1 MKKTLIMLIGLLAI
15 NMTDCQ
21 IVRSQQTDSVTDPDV
36 STQSSGIQTTRS
48 LDASASVDENQIVLA
63 EYQWNGKK
71 IEISL
76 ADFKAAIGVLSIF
89 QQENY
94 ASKAGKTE
102 YLPEFIDGKL
112 KVLAAID
119 KGLDKDED
127 ILKKAQ
133 EYKHTLLIERLTLIE
148 VDEKV
153 SLTEED
159 RRHYYEEHKSEYVEE
174 AAARVTCI
182 SVLEKAL
189 AQETLAQI
197 KAGVDIS
204 ELAKVLSAK
213 EKLFGP
219 GSNKVDPGNTG
230 LFTKNESEDWQV
242 FVNTAFDME
251 VGEVTEEILEVEMDH
266 ETYYLIFRKEEH
278 IPERIADFEEVRD
291 YIEPSVK
298 REKKRE
304 RIIEWVVEVTLTSGL
319 KTYPERISEAVLDQ
333 EELVANAERIVIA
346 EFDCNG
352 KQQITLAEMIQ
363 DIRELSEYTPE
374 RYKDKARLEEYVTLM
389 AEGRLILCL
398 AKDRKLEEEPEIQRK
413 TQRYL
418 HTMLANKLWKIE
430 VEQKADVTEEEIQ
443 ANYEA
448 RKAQF
453 AEEEQV
459 RLTCITLRNRDRT
472 KEVFE
477 SIQLGRDMVEV
488 AKELSDTGELTGPGA
503 DPLNPGDTGYL
514 TRDTFPKEQQA
525 FTDAAF
531 AMEIGQTVDAIM
543 TVSFQGRQYYTIF
556 RKEEHNLA
564 RQKTLDDPEVRRI
577 VTADTQTEKR
587 MALTNKLHTQ
597 LRDKAELK
605 IYFDRI
611 PEQSDK

>member
-1 MKKTLIMLIGLLAI
+1 MKKALIMLTGLVAI
-15 NMTDCQ
+15 NIGGWQ
-21 IVRSQQTDSVTDPDV
+21 IVPRSGILASQDFSQQTDSVTDPHE
-36 STQSSGIQTTRS
+36 
-48 LDASASVDENQIVLA
+48 SASVDENQIILA
-63 EYQWNGKK
+63 EYQWNGGKS
-71 IEISL
+71 EISL
-76 ADFKAAIGVLSIF
+76 ADFKAAIEELSIF

-94 ASKAGKTE
+94 ASKAGKTK
-102 YLPEFIDGKL
+102 YLPEFIDKKL
-112 KVLAAID
+112 KVQAAID

-153 SLTEED
+153 SPTEED
-159 RRHYYEEHKSEYVEE
+159 RRQYYEEHKSEYVEE

-182 SVLEKAL
+182 SVLDKGL
-189 AQETLAQI
+189 AQETWAQI

-204 ELAKVLSAK
+204 ELAKELSEK
-213 EKLFGP
+213 DKLFGP

-230 LFTKNESEDWQV
+230 LFTKDESEDWQV
-242 FVNTAFDME
+242 FVDAAFDME
-251 VGEVTEEILEVEMDH
+251 VGEITEEILELEIGP
-266 ETYYLIFRKEEH
+266 ETYFLIFRLEEH

-298 REKKRE
+298 RKKKRQ
-304 RIIEWVVEVTLTSGL
+304 RIIEWIAEVTSTSGL
-319 KTYPERISEAVLDQ
+319 KTYPEQIPESLLDQ
-333 EELVANAERIVIA
+333 KEPVTNAENIVVA
-346 EFDCNG
+346 VFDCNG
-352 KQQITLAEMIQ
+352 KQRITLAEMIQ
-363 DIRELSEYTPE
+363 DIRELSAYTPE
-374 RYKDKARLEEYVTLM
+374 HYKDKARLEEYLTLM

-398 AKDRKLEEEPEIQRK
+398 AKARKLEEEPGIQK
-413 TQRYL
+413 KVQRYL
-418 HTMLANKLWKIE
+418 GTLLADKLWKIE
-430 VEQKADVTEEEIQ
+430 VEAKNKVTEEDIQ

-448 RKAQF
+448 RKSEF

-459 RLTCITLRNRDRT
+459 RLTCITLRDRDRA

-477 SIQLGRDMVEV
+477 SIQLGKDMVEL

-531 AMEIGQTVDAIM
+531 AMEVGQTIDDIM

-556 RKEEHNLA
+556 RKEEHNPA
-564 RQKTLDDPEVRRI
+564 RQRTLDDSEVRRI
-577 VTADTQTEKR
+577 VTADTQTEMR
-587 MALTNKLHTQ
+587 DALTAKLHTE
-597 LRDKAELK
+597 LRNKAKLK

-611 PEQSDK
+611 PD

>member
-1 MKKTLIMLIGLLAI
+1 MKKTLIMLVGLAAI
-15 NMTDCQ
+15 NITGWQ
-21 IVRSQQTDSVTDPDV
+21 IVQSQQTDSVTD
-36 STQSSGIQTTRS
+36 
-48 LDASASVDENQIVLA
+48 SVDKNQIILT
-63 EYQWNGKK
+63 EYQWNGRK
-71 IEISL
+71 IDISL
-76 ADFKAAIGVLSIF
+76 ADFKAAIGELSIF

-102 YLPEFIDGKL
+102 YLPEFIDEKL

-119 KGLDKDED
+119 KGLDKDEAL
-127 ILKKAQ
+127 LKKAQ

-153 SLTEED
+153 APTEED
-159 RRHYYEEHKSEYVEE
+159 RWQYYEEHKSEYVEE

-189 AQETLAQI
+189 AQEALAQI
-197 KAGVDIS
+197 KTGVDIS
-204 ELAKVLSAK
+204 ELAKRLSEK

-230 LFTKNESEDWQV
+230 LFTQDESQNWQA
-242 FVNTAFDME
+242 FVDTAFDME
-251 VGEVTEEILEVEMDH
+251 VGEVTEEILELEMDH

-278 IPERIADFEEVRD
+278 IPERIANFEEVRD

-298 REKKRE
+298 REKKRQ
-304 RIIEWVVEVTLTSGL
+304 RIIEWVTEVTSTSGL
-319 KTYPERISEAVLDQ
+319 KTYPERIPEAVLDQ
-333 EELVANAERIVIA
+333 EEPATNAESIVIA
-346 EFDCNG
+346 EFDCDG

-374 RYKDKARLEEYVTLM
+374 RYKDKVRLEEYVTLM

-398 AKDRKLEEEPEIQRK
+398 AKDRKLEEEPEIQKKIR
-413 TQRYL
+413 RYL
-418 HTMLANKLWKIE
+418 HTLLANKLWKVE
-430 VEQKADVTEEEIQ
+430 VEEKIDVTEEDIQ
-443 ANYEA
+443 VHYEA
-448 RKAQF
+448 RKSEF

-459 RLTCITLRNRDRT
+459 RLTCITLRESGRA

-477 SIQLGRDMVEV
+477 SIQLGKDMVEA
-488 AKELSDTGELTGPGA
+488 AKELSDSGELTGPGA

-531 AMEIGQTVDAIM
+531 AMEVGQTVDDIM
-543 TVSFQGRQYYTIF
+543 AVSFQGRQYYTIF

-564 RQKTLDDPEVRRI
+564 HQKTLDDSEVRRI
-577 VTADTQTEKR
+577 VTADTQTEMR
-587 MALTNKLHTQ
+587 VALTNNLHTQ
-597 LRDKAELK
+597 LRDKAKLK

>member
-1 MKKTLIMLIGLLAI
+1 MKKTLIMLIGLVAV
-15 NMTDCQ
+15 NVGGWQ
-21 IVRSQQTDSVTDPDV
+21 IAQSQQADSATE
-36 STQSSGIQTTRS
+36 
-48 LDASASVDENQIVLA
+48 SVDENQIILT
-63 EYQWNGKK
+63 EYQWNDRKF
-71 IEISL
+71 EISL
-76 ADFKAAIGVLSIF
+76 ADFKAAIEELSF
-89 QQENY
+89 FEQENY
-94 ASKAGKTE
+94 AGKAGKIE
-102 YLPEFIDGKL
+102 YLPEFIDEKL

-119 KGLDKDED
+119 KGLNKDEGV
-127 ILKKAQ
+127 LKKAQ

-153 SLTEED
+153 SPTEED
-159 RRHYYEEHKSEYVEE
+159 RRQYYEEHKSEYIEE

-182 SVLEKAL
+182 SVLEKTL
-189 AQETLAQI
+189 VQEALAQI

-204 ELAKVLSAK
+204 ELAKELSEK

-219 GSNKVDPGNTG
+219 GSNKADPGNTG
-230 LFTKNESEDWQV
+230 LFTKDESQDWQV
-242 FVNTAFDME
+242 FVDAAFDMK
-251 VGEVTEEILEVEMDH
+251 VGEITEEILELEMDH

-291 YIEPSVK
+291 YIESPVK
-298 REKKRE
+298 RDLKRR
-304 RIIEWVVEVTLTSGL
+304 RIIEWVAEVNSTSGL
-319 KTYPERISEAVLDQ
+319 KTYPERIPEAVLDQ
-333 EELVANAERIVIA
+333 EEPVTNAENIVVA

-352 KQQITLAEMIQ
+352 KQQITLTEMIQ

-374 RYKDKARLEEYVTLM
+374 RYKDKARLEEYLTLM

-398 AKDRKLEEEPEIQRK
+398 AKARKLEDEPEIQRK
-413 TQRYL
+413 NRRYL

-430 VEQKADVTEEEIQ
+430 VEEKVQVTEEDIQ

-448 RKAQF
+448 RKSEF

-459 RLTCITLRNRDRT
+459 RLTCITLRDSDRA
-472 KEVFE
+472 KEIFE
-477 SIQLGRDMVEV
+477 SIQSGKDMVKL

-531 AMEIGQTVDAIM
+531 AMEVGQTVDDIM
-543 TVSFQGRQYYTIF
+543 TVSFQGREYYTIF
-556 RKEEHNLA
+556 RKKEHNLA
-564 RQKTLDDPEVRRI
+564 TQKTLDDSEVRRI
-577 VTADTQTEKR
+577 VTADTQTEMR
-587 MALTNKLHTQ
+587 NALTNNLHTQ
-597 LRDKAELK
+597 LRNKAKLK
-605 IYFDRI
+605 VYFDRI

>member
-1 MKKTLIMLIGLLAI
+1 MKKTLFMLIGLAAI
-15 NMTDCQ
+15 NIGGWQ
-21 IVRSQQTDSVTDPDV
+21 IARSQQTDSVTE
-36 STQSSGIQTTRS
+36 
-48 LDASASVDENQIVLA
+48 SVDESQIILA
-63 EYQWNGKK
+63 EYQWNDKK

-76 ADFKAAIGVLSIF
+76 ADFREAIEQLSIF

-102 YLPEFIDGKL
+102 YLPEFIDEKL

-119 KGLDKDED
+119 KGLDKDEG
-127 ILKKAQ
+127 ILKKSQ

-153 SLTEED
+153 FLTEED
-159 RRHYYEEHKSEYVEE
+159 RRRYYEEHKSEYIEE

-182 SVLEKAL
+182 SVLEKTL
-189 AQETLAQI
+189 AQEALAQI
-197 KAGVDIS
+197 KAGVAIS
-204 ELAKVLSAK
+204 ELAKGLSEK

-219 GSNKVDPGNTG
+219 GSNKLDPGNTG
-230 LFTKNESEDWQV
+230 LFTKDESEDWQP
-242 FVNTAFDME
+242 FVDAAFDME
-251 VGEVTEEILEVEMDH
+251 VGEITEEILELEMDH

-298 REKKRE
+298 REKKRQ
-304 RIIEWVVEVTLTSGL
+304 RIIEWVAEVTSTSGL
-319 KTYPERISEAVLDQ
+319 KTYPERIPESVLDQ
-333 EELVANAERIVIA
+333 EEPVTNAESIVIA

-374 RYKDKARLEEYVTLM
+374 RYRDKARLEEYATLM

-398 AKDRKLEEEPEIQRK
+398 AKARKLEDEPEIQRK
-413 TQRYL
+413 NRRYL
-418 HTMLANKLWKIE
+418 HTMLANKLWKVE
-430 VEQKADVTEEEIQ
+430 VEQKVRVTEEDIQ

-448 RKAQF
+448 RKSEF

-459 RLTCITLRNRDRT
+459 RLTCITLKDSDRA
-472 KEVFE
+472 KEIFE
-477 SIQLGRDMVEV
+477 SIQSGKDMVEV

-514 TRDTFPKEQQA
+514 ARDTFPKEQQA
-525 FTDAAF
+525 FTDDAF
-531 AMEIGQTVDAIM
+531 AMDVGQTTDDIM

-556 RKEEHNLA
+556 RKEEHNPA
-564 RQKTLDDPEVRRI
+564 VQKTLDDSEVRRI
-577 VTADTQTEKR
+577 VTADTQTEMR
-587 MALTNKLHTQ
+587 NALTSNLYTQ
-597 LRDKAELK
+597 LRNKAKLK

>member
-1 MKKTLIMLIGLLAI
+1 MRKTLIMLIGLVVI
-15 NMTDCQ
+15 NMAGWY
-21 IVRSQQTDSVTDPDV
+21 IAWAQQTDSVTDPDESV
-36 STQSSGIQTTRS
+36 S
-48 LDASASVDENQIVLA
+48 ANENQIILA
-63 EYQWNGKK
+63 EYQWNGETF
-71 IEISL
+71 EISL
-76 ADFKAAIGVLSIF
+76 ANFRAAIGDLSIF

-94 ASKAGKTE
+94 ASKAGKAE
-102 YLPEFIDGKL
+102 YLPEFMDKKL

-119 KGLDKDED
+119 KGFDKDED
-127 ILKKAQ
+127 ILKKAR

-153 SLTEED
+153 SPTEED
-159 RRHYYEEHKSEYVEE
+159 RRRYYEEHKSEYIEE

-182 SVLEKAL
+182 SVLEKTL
-189 AQETLAQI
+189 AQEALAQI

-204 ELAKVLSAK
+204 KLAKELSEQ

-230 LFTKNESEDWQV
+230 LFTKDESEDWQV
-242 FVNTAFDME
+242 FVDAAFEMKIGDI
-251 VGEVTEEILEVEMDH
+251 TEKILELEIDH
-266 ETYYLIFRKEEH
+266 ETYYLIFRLEEH

-298 REKKRE
+298 REKKRQ
-304 RIIEWVVEVTLTSGL
+304 RIIEWVAEFTSTSGL
-319 KTYPERISEAVLDQ
+319 KTYPERVPEAVLDQ
-333 EELVANAERIVIA
+333 EEPVTNAEGIVIA
-346 EFDCNG
+346 EFNCNG

-374 RYKDKARLEEYVTLM
+374 QYKDRARLEEYLTLM

-413 TQRYL
+413 MQRYL
-418 HTMLANKLWKIE
+418 HTMLANKLWKVE
-430 VEQKADVTEEEIQ
+430 VEEKVEVTEEDIQ
-443 ANYEA
+443 TNYEA
-448 RKAQF
+448 RKSEF

-459 RLTCITLRNRDRT
+459 RLTCITLRDSDRA

-477 SIQLGRDMVEV
+477 SIQSGKDMIEV
-488 AKELSDTGELTGPGA
+488 AKKLSDTGELTGPGA

-514 TRDTFPKEQQA
+514 TRDTFPEEQQA

-531 AMEIGQTVDAIM
+531 AMKVGQTVDHIM

-556 RKEEHNLA
+556 RKEEHNSAL
-564 RQKTLDDPEVRRI
+564 QKTLDDSEVRRI
-577 VTADTQTEKR
+577 VTADTQTEMR
-587 MALTNKLHTQ
+587 EALTANLHAQ
-597 LRDKAELK
+597 LRNKAKLK

-611 PEQSDK
+611 PEQSAK

>member
-1 MKKTLIMLIGLLAI
+1 MKKTLIMLIGLVAI
-15 NMTDCQ
+15 NIGGWQ
-21 IVRSQQTDSVTDPDV
+21 IAQSQQADSATE
-36 STQSSGIQTTRS
+36 
-48 LDASASVDENQIVLA
+48 SVDENQIILA
-63 EYQWNGKK
+63 EYQWNSENF
-71 IEISL
+71 EISL
-76 ADFKAAIGVLSIF
+76 ADFKAVIRELSIF

-94 ASKAGKTE
+94 ASKAGKAG
-102 YLPEFIDGKL
+102 YLPEFIDDKL

-153 SLTEED
+153 SPTVED
-159 RRHYYEEHKSEYVEE
+159 LRQYYEEHKSEYVEE

-182 SVLEKAL
+182 SVVEKAL
-189 AQETLAQI
+189 AQEALAQI
-197 KAGVDIS
+197 KAGVDIR
-204 ELAKVLSAK
+204 ELAKELSEK

-219 GSNKVDPGNTG
+219 GSNKVNPGNTG
-230 LFTKNESEDWQV
+230 LFTKDESQDWQV
-242 FVNTAFDME
+242 FVDAAFDME
-251 VGEVTEEILEVEMDH
+251 VGEIAEEILELEMDR

-278 IPERIADFEEVRD
+278 IPERIANFEEVRD

-298 REKKRE
+298 REKKRQ
-304 RIIEWVVEVTLTSGL
+304 RIIEWVTEVTLTSGL
-319 KTYPERISEAVLDQ
+319 KTYPERIPEAVLDQ
-333 EELVANAERIVIA
+333 EEPATNAESIVIA
-346 EFDCNG
+346 EFDCDG
-352 KQQITLAEMIQ
+352 KQQITLAEMMQ

-398 AKDRKLEEEPEIQRK
+398 AKDRKLEEEPEIQKKIR
-413 TQRYL
+413 RYF
-418 HTMLANKLWKIE
+418 HTLLANKLWKVE
-430 VEQKADVTEEEIQ
+430 VEEKIDVTEEDIQ
-443 ANYEA
+443 VHYEA
-448 RKAQF
+448 RKSEF

-459 RLTCITLRNRDRT
+459 RLTCITLRESDRA

-477 SIQLGRDMVEV
+477 SIQLGKDMVEV
-488 AKELSDTGELTGPGA
+488 AKALSDSGELTGPGA

-531 AMEIGQTVDAIM
+531 AMEVGQTVDDIM
-543 TVSFQGRQYYTIF
+543 AVSFQGRQYYTIF

-564 RQKTLDDPEVRRI
+564 HQKTLDDSEVRRI
-577 VTADTQTEKR
+577 VTADTQTEMR
-587 MALTNKLHTQ
+587 VALTNNLHTQ
-597 LRDKAELK
+597 LRDKAKLK

>member
-1 MKKTLIMLIGLLAI
+1 MKETLIMLTAIIAI
-15 NMTDCQ
+15 NIAGWQMAQ
-21 IVRSQQTDSVTDPDV
+21 SQQIDSVTDPDE
-36 STQSSGIQTTRS
+36 
-48 LDASASVDENQIVLA
+48 SASVDENQIILA

-71 IEISL
+71 NEISL
-76 ADFKAAIGVLSIF
+76 ADFKAAIGELSIF

-102 YLPEFIDGKL
+102 YLPEFIDKEL

-119 KGLDKDED
+119 KGFDKDKD
-127 ILKKAQ
+127 IVKKAQ

-153 SLTEED
+153 SPTDED
-159 RRHYYEEHKSEYVEE
+159 RRQYYEEHKSEYVEE

-182 SVLEKAL
+182 SVLEETL
-189 AQETLAQI
+189 AQEALAQI
-197 KAGVDIS
+197 KAGAAIS
-204 ELAKVLSAK
+204 ELAKELSEK
-213 EKLFGP
+213 DKLFGP
-219 GSNKVDPGNTG
+219 GSNKTDPGNTG
-230 LFTKNESEDWQV
+230 LFTKDESEDWQV
-242 FVNTAFDME
+242 FVDAAFDME
-251 VGEVTEEILEVEMDH
+251 VGEIAEEILELEMDH
-266 ETYYLIFRKEEH
+266 DTYYLIFRKEEH

-298 REKKRE
+298 REKKRQ
-304 RIIEWVVEVTLTSGL
+304 RIIEWVAEVTSTSGL
-319 KTYPERISEAVLDQ
+319 KTYPEHIPEAVLDQ
-333 EELVANAERIVIA
+333 EEPVTNAESIVIA

-363 DIRELSEYTPE
+363 DIREISVDRPE
-374 RYKDKARLEEYVTLM
+374 RYKDKAGLEEYVTLM

-398 AKDRKLEEEPEIQRK
+398 AKERQLEEEPEIQRK
-413 TQRYL
+413 TRRYL
-418 HTMLANKLWKIE
+418 HTLLSNKLWKVE
-430 VEQKADVTEEEIQ
+430 VEEKVEVTEEDIQ

-448 RKAQF
+448 RKSEF

-459 RLTCITLRNRDRT
+459 RLTCITLRDNDRA

-477 SIQLGRDMVEV
+477 SIQSGKDMTEV

-531 AMEIGQTVDAIM
+531 SMEVGQTINDIM
-543 TVSFQGRQYYTIF
+543 TVNFQGRKYYTIF
-556 RKEEHNLA
+556 RKEEHNPA
-564 RQKTLDDPEVRRI
+564 IQKTLDDSEVRRI
-577 VTADTQTEKR
+577 VTADTQTEMR
-587 MALTNKLHTQ
+587 DALTAKLHTQ
-597 LRDKAELK
+597 LRNKAKLK

-611 PEQSDK
+611 PE

>member
-1 MKKTLIMLIGLLAI
+1 MKKTLIMLIGLVAV
-15 NMTDCQ
+15 NVGSWQ
-21 IVRSQQTDSVTDPDV
+21 IAQSQQADSATE
-36 STQSSGIQTTRS
+36 
-48 LDASASVDENQIVLA
+48 SVDENQIILA
-63 EYQWNGKK
+63 EYQWNGENF
-71 IEISL
+71 EISL
-76 ADFKAAIGVLSIF
+76 ADFKAAIGELSIF

-94 ASKAGKTE
+94 ASKAGKTK
-102 YLPEFIDGKL
+102 YLPEFTDEKL
-112 KVLAAID
+112 KVLAAMD

-127 ILKKAQ
+127 ILKKAR

-153 SLTEED
+153 SPTEED
-159 RRHYYEEHKSEYVEE
+159 RRQYYEEHKSEYVEE

-182 SVLEKAL
+182 SVVEKAL
-189 AQETLAQI
+189 AQEALAQI

-204 ELAKVLSAK
+204 ELAKGLSEK

-219 GSNKVDPGNTG
+219 GSNKVNPGNTG
-230 LFTKNESEDWQV
+230 LFTKDESQDWQV
-242 FVNTAFDME
+242 FVDAAFDMK
-251 VGEVTEEILEVEMDH
+251 VGEITEEILELEMDH

-291 YIEPSVK
+291 YIESPVK
-298 REKKRE
+298 RDLKRR
-304 RIIEWVVEVTLTSGL
+304 RIIEWVAEVISTSEL
-319 KTYPERISEAVLDQ
+319 KTYSERVSEAVLDQ
-333 EELVANAERIVIA
+333 EEPVPNAESIVIA

-398 AKDRKLEEEPEIQRK
+398 AKARKLEDEPEIQRK
-413 TQRYL
+413 NRRYL

-430 VEQKADVTEEEIQ
+430 VEEKVQVTEEDIQ

-448 RKAQF
+448 RKSEF

-459 RLTCITLRNRDRT
+459 RLTCITLRESDRA
-472 KEVFE
+472 KEIFE
-477 SIQLGRDMVEV
+477 SIQLGKKDIVEV
-488 AKELSDTGELTGPGA
+488 AKALSDSGELTGPGA

-531 AMEIGQTVDAIM
+531 AMEAGQTVDDIM

-556 RKEEHNLA
+556 RKEEHKLA
-564 RQKTLDDPEVRRI
+564 GQKTLDDSEVRRV
-577 VTADTQTEKR
+577 VTADTQTEIR
-587 MALTNKLHTQ
+587 DALTNNLHTQ
-597 LRDKAELK
+597 LRDKAKPK

>member
-1 MKKTLIMLIGLLAI
+1 MKKTLIMLIGLVAI
-15 NMTDCQ
+15 NIEGWQ
-21 IVRSQQTDSVTDPDV
+21 IARSQQTDFVTE
-36 STQSSGIQTTRS
+36 
-48 LDASASVDENQIVLA
+48 SADESQIILA
-63 EYQWNGKK
+63 EYQWNDENF
-71 IEISL
+71 EISL
-76 ADFKAAIGVLSIF
+76 SDFKAAIGELSIF

-94 ASKAGKTE
+94 ASKAGKTK
-102 YLPEFIDGKL
+102 YLPEFIDDKL

-119 KGLDKDED
+119 KGLDKDEE

-153 SLTEED
+153 SPTEED
-159 RRHYYEEHKSEYVEE
+159 RQQYYEAHKSEYVEE

-182 SVLEKAL
+182 SVLEEAL
-189 AQETLAQI
+189 AQEALARI
-197 KAGVDIS
+197 KAGADIS
-204 ELAKVLSAK
+204 ELAKELSEK

-230 LFTKNESEDWQV
+230 YFTKDESEDWQA
-242 FVNTAFDME
+242 FVDAAFDME
-251 VGEVTEEILEVEMDH
+251 VGEITEEILELVMDH

-278 IPERIADFEEVRD
+278 IPERIADFEAVRD

-298 REKKRE
+298 REKKRQ
-304 RIIEWVVEVTLTSGL
+304 RIIEWVAEVTSTSEL
-319 KTYPERISEAVLDQ
+319 KTYPERVPETVLDQ
-333 EELVANAERIVIA
+333 EEPVANAENIVIA

-374 RYKDKARLEEYVTLM
+374 RYKDKTRLEEYVTLM

-398 AKDRKLEEEPEIQRK
+398 AKARKLEENPEIQKKNR
-413 TQRYL
+413 RYL

-430 VEQKADVTEEEIQ
+430 VEEKVEVTEEDIQ
-443 ANYEA
+443 ANYEG
-448 RKAQF
+448 RKSEF

-459 RLTCITLRNRDRT
+459 RLTCITLRDSDRA

-477 SIQLGRDMVEV
+477 SIQSGKDMVEM

-531 AMEIGQTVDAIM
+531 AMDVGQTTNDIM
-543 TVSFQGRQYYTIF
+543 TVSFQGREYYTIF
-556 RKEEHNLA
+556 RKQEHNPAL
-564 RQKTLDDPEVRRI
+564 QKTLDDSEVRRI
-577 VTADTQTEKR
+577 VTADTQTEIR
-587 MALTNKLHTQ
+587 EALTNNLHTQ
-597 LRDKAELK
+597 LRDKAKLK

>member
-1 MKKTLIMLIGLLAI
+1 MRKTLIMLIGLVAI
-15 NMTDCQ
+15 NMAGWQ
-21 IVRSQQTDSVTDPDV
+21 IVPRSGILASRDLSQQTDSVTDPDK
-36 STQSSGIQTTRS
+36 S
-48 LDASASVDENQIVLA
+48 ASADESQIILA
-63 EYQWNGKK
+63 EYQWNGGKFK
-71 IEISL
+71 ISL
-76 ADFKAAIGVLSIF
+76 ADFKAAIGELSFF

-102 YLPEFIDGKL
+102 YLPEFIDKKL

-119 KGLDKDED
+119 KGLDKDDD
-127 ILKKAQ
+127 ILKRAE

-153 SLTEED
+153 SPTDED
-159 RRHYYEEHKSEYVEE
+159 RRQYYEVHKSEYIEE

-182 SVLEKAL
+182 SVLEKTL
-189 AQETLAQI
+189 AQEALAQI
-197 KAGVDIS
+197 KAGADIS
-204 ELAKVLSAK
+204 ELAKELSEK
-213 EKLFGP
+213 DKLFGP

-230 LFTKNESEDWQV
+230 LFTRDESEDWQV
-242 FVNTAFDME
+242 FVDAAFEME
-251 VGEVTEEILEVEMDH
+251 VGEITEESLALEIDH
-266 ETYYLIFRKEEH
+266 ETYYLIFRLEEH
-278 IPERIADFEEVRD
+278 IPEHIADFEEVRD

-298 REKKRE
+298 REKKRQ
-304 RIIEWVVEVTLTSGL
+304 RIIEWVAEVTSTSGL
-319 KTYPERISEAVLDQ
+319 KTYPERIPEAVLNQ
-333 EELVANAERIVIA
+333 AEPVTNAESIIIA

-363 DIRELSEYTPE
+363 DIGELSGYKPE
-374 RYKDKARLEEYVTLM
+374 HYKDKARLEEYATLM

-398 AKDRKLEEEPEIQRK
+398 AKGRRLEEEPEIQRK
-413 TQRYL
+413 MQRYF

-430 VEQKADVTEEEIQ
+430 VEQKVEVTEEDIQ

-448 RKAQF
+448 RKSEF

-459 RLTCITLRNRDRT
+459 RLTCITLRDSDRA

-477 SIQLGRDMVEV
+477 SIQSGKDMGEV
-488 AKELSDTGELTGPGA
+488 AKGLSDTGELTGPGA

-531 AMEIGQTVDAIM
+531 AMEVGQTTDDIM

-556 RKEEHNLA
+556 RKEEHNPAL
-564 RQKTLDDPEVRRI
+564 QKTLDDSEVRRI
-577 VTADTQTEKR
+577 VTADTQTEIR
-587 MALTNKLHTQ
+587 NVLTANLHTQ
-597 LRDKAELK
+597 LRNKAKLK

-611 PEQSDK
+611 PEQPDK

>member
-1 MKKTLIMLIGLLAI
+1 MKKTLIMLIGLVAV
-15 NMTDCQ
+15 NVGGWQ
-21 IVRSQQTDSVTDPDV
+21 IAQSQQADSATE
-36 STQSSGIQTTRS
+36 
-48 LDASASVDENQIVLA
+48 SVDENQIILA
-63 EYQWNGKK
+63 EYQWNGENF
-71 IEISL
+71 EISL
-76 ADFKAAIGVLSIF
+76 ADFKAAIGELSIF

-94 ASKAGKTE
+94 ASKAGKAK
-102 YLPEFIDGKL
+102 YLPEFIDDKL

-127 ILKKAQ
+127 ILKKAR

-153 SLTEED
+153 SPTEED
-159 RRHYYEEHKSEYVEE
+159 RRRYYEAHKSEYVEE
-174 AAARVTCI
+174 AAARVACI

-189 AQETLAQI
+189 VQEALAQI
-197 KAGVDIS
+197 KAGTDIS
-204 ELAKVLSAK
+204 ELAKELSEK

-230 LFTKNESEDWQV
+230 LFTKDESEDWQV
-242 FVNTAFDME
+242 FIDAAFEMK
-251 VGEVTEEILEVEMDH
+251 VGDITEEILELEMDH

-291 YIEPSVK
+291 YIEPSVM
-298 REKKRE
+298 REKKRQ
-304 RIIEWVVEVTLTSGL
+304 RIIEWVVEVTTASGL
-319 KTYPERISEAVLDQ
+319 KTYPERIPEAVLNQ
-333 EELVANAERIVIA
+333 EEPVTNAEGIVVA

-363 DIRELSEYTPE
+363 DIREISEDRPE

-398 AKDRKLEEEPEIQRK
+398 AKARKFEEEPEIQRK
-413 TQRYL
+413 MQRYL

-430 VEQKADVTEEEIQ
+430 VEQKVTVTEEDIQ
-443 ANYEA
+443 ASYEA
-448 RKAQF
+448 RKSEF

-459 RLTCITLRNRDRT
+459 RLTCITLREGDRA
-472 KEVFE
+472 KEIFE
-477 SIQLGRDMVEV
+477 SVQLGKDMVEV
-488 AKELSDTGELTGPGA
+488 AKELSDSGELTGPGA

-531 AMEIGQTVDAIM
+531 AMEVGQTIDNIM
-543 TVSFQGRQYYTIF
+543 TVSFQGRPYYTIF
-556 RKEEHNLA
+556 RKEEHNPA
-564 RQKTLDDPEVRRI
+564 VQKTLDDSEVRRI
-577 VTADTQTEKR
+577 VTADTQTEMR
-587 MALTNKLHTQ
+587 EALTAKLHTQ
-597 LRDKAELK
+597 LRNKAKLK
-605 IYFDRI
+605 IYFDQI

>member
-1 MKKTLIMLIGLLAI
+1 MKKMLIVLIGLVAI
-15 NMTDCQ
+15 DMVSWQ
-21 IVRSQQTDSVTDPDV
+21 IARSQQTDSVTEH
-36 STQSSGIQTTRS
+36 T
-48 LDASASVDENQIVLA
+48 DESQIILA
-63 EYQWNGKK
+63 EYQWNGKNF
-71 IEISL
+71 EISL
-76 ADFKAAIGVLSIF
+76 ADFKAAIGELSFF

-102 YLPEFIDGKL
+102 YLPEFIDKKL
-112 KVLAAID
+112 KVLAAMD
-119 KGLDKDED
+119 QGLDQDED

-133 EYKHTLLIERLTLIE
+133 EYKHTLLIERLTVIE

-153 SLTEED
+153 SPTEED
-159 RRHYYEEHKSEYVEE
+159 RRQYYEAHKSEYVEE

-189 AQETLAQI
+189 AQEALAQI

-204 ELAKVLSAK
+204 ELAKELSEK

-219 GSNKVDPGNTG
+219 GSNKLDPGNTG
-230 LFTKNESEDWQV
+230 LFTKDESEDWQV
-242 FVNTAFDME
+242 FVDTAFDMKI
-251 VGEVTEEILEVEMDH
+251 GELTEEILELDMNH

-304 RIIEWVVEVTLTSGL
+304 RIIEWVAEVTSTSQL
-319 KTYPERISEAVLDQ
+319 KTYPERVPEAVLDQ
-333 EELVANAERIVIA
+333 EKPVPNAESIVIA
-346 EFDCNG
+346 EFDCDG
-352 KQQITLAEMIQ
+352 KQQITLAEMMQ
-363 DIRELSEYTPE
+363 DIRDLSEYTPE

-398 AKDRKLEEEPEIQRK
+398 AKARKLEEEPEIQKKYR
-413 TQRYL
+413 RYL
-418 HTMLANKLWKIE
+418 HTMLANKLWEIE
-430 VEQKADVTEEEIQ
+430 VEQEVKVTEADIQ

-448 RKAQF
+448 RKSEF

-459 RLTCITLRNRDRT
+459 RLTCITLRDSDRA

-477 SIQLGRDMVEV
+477 SIQWGKDMVEV

-514 TRDTFPKEQQA
+514 TRNTFPKEQQA

-531 AMEIGQTVDAIM
+531 AMDVGQTIDDIM

-564 RQKTLDDPEVRRI
+564 LQKTLDDSEVRRI
-577 VTADTQTEKR
+577 VTADTQTEIR
-587 MALTNKLHTQ
+587 NALTAKLHTQ
-597 LRDKAELK
+597 LRNKAKLR

-611 PEQSDK
+611 PEGSNKL

>member
-1 MKKTLIMLIGLLAI
+1 MKKMLIMLIGLVAI
-15 NMTDCQ
+15 NIAGEQ
-21 IVRSQQTDSVTDPDV
+21 IARSQQTNSV
-36 STQSSGIQTTRS
+36 
-48 LDASASVDENQIVLA
+48 AEFVDESQIILA
-63 EYQWNGKK
+63 EYQWNGGRF
-71 IEISL
+71 EISL
-76 ADFKAAIGVLSIF
+76 ADFKAAIGELSIF

-102 YLPEFIDGKL
+102 YLPEFIDEKL

-119 KGLDKDED
+119 KGLDKDAD

-153 SLTEED
+153 SPTEED

-174 AAARVTCI
+174 AAARVICI
-182 SVLEKAL
+182 SVVEKAL
-189 AQETLAQI
+189 AQEALAQI

-204 ELAKVLSAK
+204 EQAKELSEK

-230 LFTKNESEDWQV
+230 LFTKDESQDWQV
-242 FVNTAFDME
+242 FVDVAFNME
-251 VGEVTEEILEVEMDH
+251 VGEITEEILELEMDL

-291 YIEPSVK
+291 FIEPSVK
-298 REKKRE
+298 REKKQQ
-304 RIIEWVVEVTLTSGL
+304 RIIEWVAEVTSTSGL
-319 KTYPERISEAVLDQ
+319 KTHPERIPEALLDQ
-333 EELVANAERIVIA
+333 EEPVTNAEGIVVA
-346 EFDCNG
+346 EFDCSG

-363 DIRELSEYTPE
+363 DIRELSEYTPG
-374 RYKDKARLEEYVTLM
+374 RYKDKARLEEYLTLM

-398 AKDRKLEEEPEIQRK
+398 ANDRKLEEEPEIQRK
-413 TQRYL
+413 MQRYL
-418 HTMLANKLWKIE
+418 HTMLANKLWKVE
-430 VEQKADVTEEEIQ
+430 VEQKIEVTEKDIQ
-443 ANYEA
+443 AHYEA
-448 RKAQF
+448 HKSEF

-459 RLTCITLRNRDRT
+459 RLTCITLREKDRA

-477 SIQLGRDMVEV
+477 SIQLGKDMVEV
-488 AKELSDTGELTGPGA
+488 AKALSDSGELTGPGA
-503 DPLNPGDTGYL
+503 DPLKPGDTGYL

-531 AMEIGQTVDAIM
+531 AMEVGQTVDDIM

-556 RKEEHNLA
+556 RKEEHNPA
-564 RQKTLDDPEVRRI
+564 GQKTLDDSEVRR
-577 VTADTQTEKR
+577 VMTADTQTEMR
-587 MALTNKLHTQ
+587 VALTDNLHAQ
-597 LRDKAELK
+597 LRDKAKIK

-611 PEQSDK
+611 PKQPDK